1 MKIKDLAISDTGFV
15 FNPYTGES
23 FTVNSVGYRILQLL
37 KDEIKQEEI
46 VNNIVN
52 EFDVSKE
59 QAEKDVSDFIY
70 MLDKY
75 GLLE

>member
-23 FTVNSVGYRILQLL
+23 FTVNAVGFKIMQLL
-37 KDEIKQEEI
+37 KNDVSTEEI
-46 VNNIVN
+46 VSQITE
-52 EFDVSKE
+52 EFDLSKE
-59 QAEKDVSDFIY
+59 QAEKDVQDFIY